1 MSTGPSQGVEFG
13 PQSSPFSLD
22 DEPTYGHW
30 RAHKLRRAPET
41 VEAQTVPV
49 ARLDRLSEAELDKLV
64 EACRRANF
72 AVYQTR
78 PQDVTRDVIPQ
89 APTMDALRAFGRQL
103 GLVRFDRHLWSSEE
117 GIAALRK
124 EAGGGRGNYIPYTDR
139 PMNWHTDGYY
149 NGPDA
154 KLGGVIMHCVAPA
167 AEGGANWLL
176 DPEMVYIAVRD
187 ADPAFI
193 RALMQ
198 PDALTIP
205 ENTLEPDVHRGPVT
219 GPVFSVDAE
228 SACLHM
234 RYTARTRSIE
244 WKDDA
249 ATRDAVA
256 FLAETLTPP
265 VEHAL
270 RVSLKAGEGIVCNN
284 VLHNREAFDDGP
296 ENGQQRLLWR
306 ARYRDRIAGTH
317 LSPSRSSSIR

>member
-1 MSTGPSQGVEFG
+1 VSTGPSQGTEFG
-13 PQSSPFSLD
+13 PQSSPFNLD

-30 RAHKLRRAPET
+30 RARKLRRAPKT
-41 VEAQTVPV
+41 LEAQTVPV
-49 ARLDRLSEAELDKLV
+49 ARLDRLSGAELDKLV

-72 AVYQTR
+72 AVYQTA
-78 PQDVTRDVIPQ
+78 PQGDIQ
-89 APTMDALRAFGRQL
+89 GHIQGHIQEAPTMAAVRAFGRQL

-124 EAGGGRGNYIPYTDR
+124 EAGGGRANYIPYTDR
-139 PMNWHTDGYY
+139 PMNWHTDGYF
-149 NGPDA
+149 NGSDA
-154 KLGGVIMHCVAPA
+154 KLGGVIMHCVTAA

-187 ADPAFI
+187 ADPAYI

-198 PDALTIP
+198 DDAMTIP
-205 ENTLEPDVHRGPVT
+205 ENALESGVHRGAVS

-244 WKDDA
+244 WKDDD
-249 ATRDAVA
+249 ATRAAVE
-256 FLAETLTPP
+256 FLTEMLTPP

-284 VLHNREAFDDGP
+284 VLHNREAFVDGP
-296 ENGQQRLLWR
+296 DGGQQRLLWR
-306 ARYRDRIAGTH
+306 ARYRDRIAGTTA
-317 LSPSRSSSIR
+317 